1 MLVGYARVSTD
12 DQSLDLQYDALTKAG
27 CERIFDDK
35 ASGARDDR
43 PGLADALSH
52 CRPRDVLCVYKLD
65 RLGRSLR
72 SLIAF
77 VGELQKRQVEFRS
90 LSDAID
96 TGTAAGRF
104 FFHVMAALAEMER
117 DLIRERTNA
126 GLVAARARGRKGGRK
141 PKLTAQQICHAHK
154 LLAESRGDDQR
165 GCREPESE
173 PGDHLSSARP
183 WRSREEAQRCISP
196 IARTSSLPVTPRV
209 SSW

>member
-104 FFHVMAALAEMER
+104 FFHVMAALAENP
-117 DLIRERTNA
+117 RTDQCRV
-126 GLVAARARGRKGGRK
+126 GCGTGSGSQGRA
-141 PKLTAQQICHAHK
+141 
-154 LLAESRGDDQR
+154 
-165 GCREPESE
+165 
-173 PGDHLSSARP
+173 
-183 WRSREEAQRCISP
+183 
-196 IARTSSLPVTPRV
+196 
-209 SSW
+209 